1 MPQRDTSI
9 AILQQDISINPKL
22 WGQSGA
28 LNSTQGHKPSYTI
41 WYYEKNSVSKK
52 PRLSGISKHG
62 CTHNIFTL

>member
-41 WYYEKNSVSKK
+41 WYYEKNSVSK
-52 PRLSGISKHG
+52 SQD
-62 CTHNIFTL
+62 